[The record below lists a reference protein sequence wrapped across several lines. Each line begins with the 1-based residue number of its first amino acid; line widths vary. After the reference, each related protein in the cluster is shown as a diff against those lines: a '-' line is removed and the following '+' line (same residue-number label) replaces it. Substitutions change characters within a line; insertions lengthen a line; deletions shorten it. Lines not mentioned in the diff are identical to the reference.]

1 MTAILSWVLNIV
13 IRAALVT
20 VLFLV
25 IRGIIRNGGA
35 TIRLVFE
42 TMGTAI
48 KYGCLSL
55 RMRLNQRLYE
65 KTVKEEKEEENEEV
79 PGPGVKV
86 EGTVV

>member
-13 IRAALVT
+13 IRAALIT
-20 VLFLV
+20 VLFLA

-42 TMGTAI
+42 TIGTVI
-48 KYGCLSL
+48 KYGCLNL
-55 RMRLNQRLYE
+55 RLKLTRKLQD
-65 KTVKEEKEEENEEV
+65 KAAEETEERPIEEA